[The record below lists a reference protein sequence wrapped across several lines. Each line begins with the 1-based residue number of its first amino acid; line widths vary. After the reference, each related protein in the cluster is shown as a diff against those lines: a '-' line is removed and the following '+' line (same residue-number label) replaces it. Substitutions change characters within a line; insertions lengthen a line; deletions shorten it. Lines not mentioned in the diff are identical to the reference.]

1 MQIPGPR
8 WRFQLRRVEPGILHF
23 QGCCLCCS
31 MDQTL
36 SNTSPRA
43 PTRRESSSRHP
54 LGFPGG
60 SDGKESLQCRRP
72 VFSPWVGKIP
82 WRREWL
88 PTPVFLPG
96 EFHGQRSLVGYSPWG
111 CKELDTSE
119 QLSLLPSSL
128 SLLVVPT
135 MSEPPL
141 SLPGQHLPFH
151 PPIPKSPWTG
161 LKSFLKLAPP
171 CMQPSL
177 CSESEA

>member
-1 MQIPGPR
+1 MSTKAWLHEGRQINFHPR
-8 WRFQLRRVEPGILHF
+8 PSGVYQKHELLYSNDVEAPRNKAH
-23 QGCCLCCS
+23 QG
-31 MDQTL
+31 
-36 SNTSPRA
+36 R
-43 PTRRESSSRHP
+43 
-54 LGFPGG
+54 PGG
-60 SDGKESLQCRRP
+60 SGGKASACNSGNLG
-72 VFSPWVGKIP
+72 SYPWVGKIP

-96 EFHGQRSLVGYSPWG
+96 EFHGQRSLAGYSPWG